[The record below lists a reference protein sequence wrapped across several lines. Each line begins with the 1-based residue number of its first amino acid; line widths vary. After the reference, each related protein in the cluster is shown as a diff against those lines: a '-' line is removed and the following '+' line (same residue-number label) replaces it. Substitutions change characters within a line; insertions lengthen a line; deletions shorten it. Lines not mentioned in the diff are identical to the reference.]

1 MAIDLVKGLKRI
13 FYVISVVWIGF
24 FLYKA
29 DFYNLIKDE
38 ATSIY
43 FTSYFIFSDSK
54 CESVLGNPREKYV
67 EYGKKKTWRAGGWLF
82 ANTPRT
88 RQILTNG
95 KISGFIGGHC
105 SFHKIDRIIDLKYDY
120 LFTSIAPIPFYFI
133 LLFIVRG
140 FRKKDK

>member
-43 FTSYFIFSDSK
+43 FTTYFIFNDSE
-54 CESVLGNPREKYV
+54 CGSVLGNSREGKYI
-67 EYGKKKTWRAGGWLF
+67 EYGKKRTWRAGGWLF
-82 ANTPRT
+82 ANTPT
-88 RQILTNG
+88 YPGQ
-95 KISGFIGGHC
+95 C
-105 SFHKIDRIIDLKYDY
+105 SFHKIYRKIDLKYDY
-120 LFTSIAPIPFYFI
+120 LFTSITPIPFYFI

-140 FRKKDK
+140 FRKKE